1 MTTGT
6 FYEHLL
12 SPALKAAQLSFEAN
26 QARPVRLGENA
37 IFQFADTIVRISRP
51 GQVKAAQREVDVAR
65 WLASAG
71 VPAVRP
77 LSVEQPILV
86 EDRAVTFW
94 ELLPEHTPGTVTDV
108 ARLLRRLHSLPLPE
122 HLELGTLDPFVRLR
136 DRIADASGFF
146 STEDLNWLSCR
157 LDHLEQA
164 WDRLPEGQPQSVVHG
179 DAWTGNVAR
188 CTDGTAVLLDLERCS
203 VGPPEWDLVS
213 TAMKT
218 STVTWLDQADYT
230 RFVESYGG
238 YDVVRW
244 PGFTVMRDIR
254 ELRMTLYF
262 AQHAA
267 RPSMRDQAQLRI
279 DCLRGRRG
287 NRPWPWT
294 PDT

>member
-6 FYEHLL
+6 SYEHILV
-12 SPALKAAQLSFEAN
+12 PALKAAQLSFDAG
-26 QARPVRLGENA
+26 QAHPVRLGENA
-37 IFQFADTIVRISRP
+37 IFRFADTIVRISRP
-51 GQVKAAQREVDVAR
+51 GQTKAAQREVDVAR
-65 WLASAG
+65 WLASEG

-77 LSVEQPILV
+77 LPVDQPVLV

-94 ELLPEHTPGTVTDV
+94 ELLPEHTPGTVNDV
-108 ARLLRRLHSLPLPE
+108 ARLLRRLHSLPVPE
-122 HLELGTLDPFVRLR
+122 HIELGTLDPFVRLR
-136 DRIADASGFF
+136 ERIADASGFF
-146 STEDLNWLSCR
+146 PTEDLDWLDQR
-157 LDHLEQA
+157 LRQLEQA
-164 WDRLPEGQPQSVVHG
+164 WDRLPEGQPRSVVHG

-188 CTDGTAVLLDLERCS
+188 CTDGTVALLDLERCS
-203 VGPPEWDLVS
+203 VGPSEWDLVS

-218 STVTWLDQADYT
+218 STVTWIDPADYT

-238 YDVVRW
+238 YDVTEW
-244 PGFTVMRDIR
+244 SGFTTMRDIR

-287 NRPWPWT
+287 SRPWPWT